1 MRVYASISL
10 VILGAIVNTVP
21 RFPSLYVFDGDQFCL
36 WQAAS
41 FVILAIAAMIKKDT
55 QVENAVWVSVSVVAF
70 GNFYDEK
77 WGRAIAPTVDQLIIE
92 YAIGISAAAWTIYS
106 IVKWIRQKQQ

>member
-1 MRVYASISL
+1 MRIYTSIFL

-21 RFPSLYVFDGDQFCL
+21 RFPSLWVFNGDQFCL

-41 FVILAIAAMIKKDT
+41 FMILAIAAMIKQDT
-55 QVENAVWVSVSVVAF
+55 RVENSVWVSVVVVAF

-77 WGRAIAPTVDQLIIE
+77 WGRAINPTVDQLIIE
-92 YAIGISAAAWTIYS
+92 YAIGISAIVWTTYRIT
-106 IVKWIRQKQQ
+106 KWIKQKQH

>member
-1 MRVYASISL
+1 MRIYASIFL

-21 RFPSLYVFDGDQFCL
+21 RFPSLWAFNGDQFCL

-41 FVILAIAAMIKKDT
+41 FMILAIATIIKQDT
-55 QVENAVWVSVSVVAF
+55 RVENSVWVSVAVVAF

-77 WGRAIAPTVDQLIIE
+77 WGRAVNPTVDQLIIE
-92 YAIGISAAAWTIYS
+92 YTIGISALAWTTYKIG
-106 IVKWIRQKQQ
+106 KWIKQKQH

>member
-1 MRVYASISL
+1 
-10 VILGAIVNTVP
+10 
-21 RFPSLYVFDGDQFCL
+21 
-36 WQAAS
+36 
-41 FVILAIAAMIKKDT
+41 
-55 QVENAVWVSVSVVAF
+55 VWVSVSVVAF

-77 WGRAIAPTVDQLIIE
+77 WGRAINPTVDQLIIE